1 MSITTDNES
10 GQARVAV
17 ITGGSRGIGNQVA
30 RSLAADG
37 LAVVVVYG
45 GNQAAA
51 EATVQEIREAGGQAI
66 AAQADVADEND
77 MAAVFDLAEQTFG
90 GIDVVVNAAGRMV
103 LSTLAELDLKVLDE
117 MHRTNIRG
125 TFVVSQQAVRRL
137 RPGGALIN
145 FSSSVVGLAFPRYSG
160 YAASKGAVE
169 AMTLILAREMRGRDI
184 TVNVVA
190 PGPTATDLLYENN
203 TEENL
208 GRLAAAP
215 PLERLGTAEDIT
227 AVVAFLASPEGHWVN
242 GQVVR
247 ANGGAI

>member
-1 MSITTDNES
+1 MSITTENES

-17 ITGGSRGIGNQVA
+17 VTGGSRGIGNQVA
-30 RSLAADG
+30 RKLAADG

-51 EATVQEIREAGGQAI
+51 DVTVKEIREAGGQAI

-77 MAAVFDLAEQTFG
+77 MAEVFDLAEQTFG
-90 GIDVVVNAAGRMV
+90 GVDVVVNAAGRMV
-103 LSTLAELDLKVLDE
+103 LSTLAELDLNVLDE

-137 RPGGALIN
+137 RPGGTLIN

-227 AVVAFLASPEGHWVN
+227 AVVTFLASPEGHWVN
-242 GQVVR
+242 GQVIR